1 MRRFVRT
8 LRQDIEAVLAP
19 WRSSTRVGDENDQ
32 SSSDQEAPVAPRV
45 KTLDPMTG
53 RQISPL
59 TAAAL
64 CVKPRGQMTRH
75 AGDRDPASERCP
87 LSGMMR
93 GETRDAGHSAR
104 VRRADRMRFRSLSE
118 SVELQSDRHS
128 RRWSFCRSYNRQ
140 STPTAIGRCARDVD
154 QQNRHE
160 ASSLGSHADL

>member
-1 MRRFVRT
+1 MTAKSKWT
-8 LRQDIEAVLAP
+8 LGPGVQILGAECV
-19 WRSSTRVGDENDQ
+19 N
-32 SSSDQEAPVAPRV
+32 
-45 KTLDPMTG
+45 G
-53 RQISPL
+53 RWVISASGL
-59 TAAAL
+59 ETA
-64 CVKPRGQMTRH
+64 
-75 AGDRDPASERCP
+75 RCP
-87 LSGMMR
+87 DCDRPSAGRHGWQRRCRSVARSNRITQCEEEPISRMMR

-154 QQNRHE
+154 QQNRQE

>member
-1 MRRFVRT
+1 LRAKRGANESSLYLATFQRCYLPTLPTHAKSRPIPRRHTKKNQCQRH
-8 LRQDIEAVLAP
+8 ASNAP
-19 WRSSTRVGDENDQ
+19 Q
-32 SSSDQEAPVAPRV
+32 MAPM
-45 KTLDPMTG
+45 KD
-53 RQISPL
+53 
-59 TAAAL
+59 L
-64 CVKPRGQMTRH
+64 CLKPRNRKI
-75 AGDRDPASERCP
+75 
-87 LSGMMR
+87 SGMMR

-118 SVELQSDRHS
+118 PMELQSDRHS

>member
-1 MRRFVRT
+1 MC
-8 LRQDIEAVLAP
+8 
-19 WRSSTRVGDENDQ
+19 
-32 SSSDQEAPVAPRV
+32 
-45 KTLDPMTG
+45 
-53 RQISPL
+53 RQILASEA
-59 TAAAL
+59 TCERKFAL
-64 CVKPRGQMTRH
+64 SCYLPTLPTHAKSRPIPRRHTKKNQCQLHASNAPQMAPMKDLCLKPRNRKI
-75 AGDRDPASERCP
+75 
-87 LSGMMR
+87 SGMMR